1 VFYQAKI
8 AIMNKLFIIS
18 LFLLTTS
25 LHAQSLEALVEEVR
39 ANNPALKALES
50 EYFAAL
56 ERAPQVSQLPDPEL
70 GLGGFPL
77 PVETRLGPQ
86 VLRVSATQM
95 FPWFGTLAQKEKLE
109 LSKAKAAYERI
120 GAEALNLL
128 FELRQAYLQLYEI
141 QHSQTIIEENLKLLD
156 ALERLALAKV
166 ESGRATLADALRVQL
181 KKEELQQ
188 QLALLAEAEVS
199 PTVTIN
205 QLRQRELREPLLLTD
220 SLTFTELPFLQDS
233 LEAYLRQHHPQL
245 RMLQQQQEVA
255 RQMIALNDLNT
266 KPSFGVG
273 VDYIMVN
280 ERENAV
286 ITDNGRDIL
295 QLRATVKVPL
305 FREQYRAKERE
316 EQFRIQ
322 GLAQQE
328 DNMLSR
334 MLAMVEQAYSTHRSA
349 MLQKSFLEQQISLT
363 QTTLQILEDQYSTQG
378 GDFAELLRLEQD
390 LIRYRLQLLKASV
403 QTHLAKS
410 KIEQF
415 VATK

>member
-1 VFYQAKI
+1 
-8 AIMNKLFIIS
+8 MNKIFFI
-18 LFLLTTS
+18 LLLLLTTS
-25 LHAQSLEALVEEVR
+25 LHAQSLEVLMEEVLG
-39 ANNPALKALES
+39 NNPALKALES

-56 ERAPQVSQLPDPEL
+56 ERAPQVSSLPDTEL

-86 VLRVSATQM
+86 ALRVSATQM
-95 FPWFGTLAQKEKLE
+95 FPWFGTLAQKEKVE
-109 LSKAKAAYERI
+109 IAKAKATYERI
-120 GAEALNLL
+120 DAEALNLL

-141 QHSQTIIEENLKLLD
+141 QHSQTIIEENIKLLD
-156 ALERLALAKV
+156 ALEQLALAKV
-166 ESGRATLADALRVQL
+166 ESGRATLADVLRVQL

-199 PTVTIN
+199 PTVIIN
-205 QLRQRELREPLLLTD
+205 QLRQRDLREPLFLED
-220 SLTFTELPFLQDS
+220 SLSFTALPFQQDT
-233 LEAYLRQHHPQL
+233 LEACLRQYHPQL
-245 RMLQQQQEVA
+245 RMLQQQQEVS

-266 KPSFGVG
+266 RPSFGIG

-280 ERENAV
+280 ERDNAV
-286 ITDNGRDIL
+286 ITNNGRDIL

-305 FREQYRAKERE
+305 FREQYRARERE

-322 GLAQQE
+322 GFAQQE
-328 DNMLSR
+328 ENTLSR
-334 MLAMVEQAYSTHRSA
+334 MLAMVEQAYSNHRSA
-349 MLQKSFLEQQISLT
+349 MLQKAFLEQQISLT
-363 QTTLQILEDQYSTQG
+363 ETTLQILQDQYSAQG
-378 GDFAELLRLEQD
+378 GDFAELLRMEQD

-415 VATK
+415 VAIK

>member
-1 VFYQAKI
+1 
-8 AIMNKLFIIS
+8 MNKMFFILLF
-18 LFLLTTS
+18 LTTS
-25 LHAQSLEALVEEVR
+25 LHAQSLEALVEEVL

-56 ERAPQVSQLPDPEL
+56 ERAPQVSSLPDTEL

-86 VLRVSATQM
+86 ALRVSATQM
-95 FPWFGTLAQKEKLE
+95 FPWFGTLAQKEKVE
-109 LSKAKAAYERI
+109 IAKAKAAYERI
-120 GAEALNLL
+120 DAEALNLL

-141 QHSQTIIEENLKLLD
+141 QHSQTIIQENLKLLD
-156 ALERLALAKV
+156 ALEQLALAKV
-166 ESGRATLADALRVQL
+166 ESGRATLADVLRVQL

-205 QLRQRELREPLLLTD
+205 QLRQRGLRESLLLAD
-220 SLTFTELPFLQDS
+220 NLTFTELPFRQDS
-233 LEAYLRQHHPQL
+233 IEAYLRQYHPQL

-266 KPSFGVG
+266 KPSFGIG

-280 ERENAV
+280 ERDNAV
-286 ITDNGRDIL
+286 ITNNGRDII

-305 FREQYRAKERE
+305 FREQYRARERE

-322 GLAQQE
+322 GFAQQE
-328 DNMLSR
+328 ENTLSR

-349 MLQKSFLEQQISLT
+349 MLQKAFLEQQISLT
-363 QTTLQILEDQYSTQG
+363 ETTLQILEDQYSAQG
-378 GDFAELLRLEQD
+378 GGFSELLRLEQD

-415 VATK
+415 VAAQY

>member
-1 VFYQAKI
+1 MFFI
-8 AIMNKLFIIS
+8 LLF
-18 LFLLTTS
+18 LTTS
-25 LHAQSLEALVEEVR
+25 LHAQSLEALVEEVL

-56 ERAPQVSQLPDPEL
+56 ERAPQVSSLPDTEL

-86 VLRVSATQM
+86 ALRVSATQM
-95 FPWFGTLAQKEKLE
+95 FPWFGTLAQKEKVE
-109 LSKAKAAYERI
+109 IAKAKAAYERI
-120 GAEALNLL
+120 DAEALNLL

-141 QHSQTIIEENLKLLD
+141 QHSQTIIQENLKLLD
-156 ALERLALAKV
+156 ALEQLALAKV
-166 ESGRATLADALRVQL
+166 ESGRATLADVLRVQL

-205 QLRQRELREPLLLTD
+205 QLRQRGLRESLLLAD
-220 SLTFTELPFLQDS
+220 NLTFTELPFRQDS
-233 LEAYLRQHHPQL
+233 IEAYLRQYHPQL

-266 KPSFGVG
+266 KPSFGIG

-280 ERENAV
+280 ERDNAV
-286 ITDNGRDIL
+286 ITNNGRDII

-305 FREQYRAKERE
+305 FREQYRARERE

-322 GLAQQE
+322 GFAQQE
-328 DNMLSR
+328 ENTLSR

-349 MLQKSFLEQQISLT
+349 MLQKAFLEQQISLT
-363 QTTLQILEDQYSTQG
+363 ETTLQILEDQYSAQG
-378 GDFAELLRLEQD
+378 GGFSELLRLEQD

-415 VATK
+415 VAAQY